1 MSVATLARGS
11 GRLIEEDRE
20 LALKLR
26 LDGFLREVEAR
37 AYRIAS
43 MSIGDADDALDIV
56 QDAMISLAR
65 RYARKPADEWRPLF
79 YRILRNRVND
89 WHRRRRVRDSVLKF
103 FGGLQGDEPDPVADA
118 RDPAP
123 SDPLDLLAGEGAL
136 AALESEL
143 ASLPARQR
151 EAFMLRNFEGLS
163 VEQTA
168 KAMGCS
174 DGSVKTHYSRAVHRL
189 QRLLGE
195 HY

>member
-1 MSVATLARGS
+1 VL
-11 GRLIEEDRE
+11 E
-20 LALKLR
+20 LR
-26 LDGFLREVEAR
+26 LDRFLREVEAR

-65 RYARKPADEWRPLF
+65 RYARRPADEWRPLF
-79 YRILRNRVND
+79 YRILRNRVHD

-118 RDPAP
+118 RDPTP
-123 SDPLDLLAGEGAL
+123 SDPFDLLTGEGAL
-136 AALESEL
+136 AALESGL